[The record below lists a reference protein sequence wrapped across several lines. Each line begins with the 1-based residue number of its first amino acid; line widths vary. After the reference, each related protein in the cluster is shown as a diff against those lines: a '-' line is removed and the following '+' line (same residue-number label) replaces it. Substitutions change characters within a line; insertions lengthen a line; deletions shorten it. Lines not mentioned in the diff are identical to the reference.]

1 MTVKT
6 RITLFIAGGGFIA
19 SLLFSFVVFFELVE
33 QPFELLDDVLKE
45 EAYRAARMILK
56 RQRESESAPGD
67 SAAHPMYKYWIEIY
81 EQGTNRM
88 LYQSSLAKSV
98 KLSPVNPGA
107 SAIARVTIPPGQINL
122 GQNNSQEVIFRVR
135 TFLLALEG
143 RMFIVQVARPME
155 KLEDEIWELV
165 IGIVSGLIFS
175 TLVLIA
181 ISRFMA
187 GKILQPIGAMKDLA
201 QDISEKNLDHRIPAG
216 EGRDEFSELAR
227 TINTMLDRLQYSFVR
242 QRDFLFDTSH
252 ELKTPLTTMRLA
264 IDEICASDDI
274 EHLPSSSKENL
285 FRLNDQVLRMERLVK
300 DLLNLASLE
309 TLTSIDPKPVHIT
322 ELLSSLAAEYQ
333 FLADAHNIKIHIRL
347 PNGLVIQGDAEKLN
361 RAFSNIL
368 DNALKY
374 NVDGGRIEV
383 IGDQSAAQLTITF
396 TNTGPGVAEADIPKV
411 FDQFYRV
418 EKSRSLRYGG
428 SGLGL
433 AIVKKIV
440 ELHQGKVSFESQQ
453 GAWTRVTV
461 CLPRLRETASAR
473 KETGQAY
480 GSGNACRHTLSLFS
494 MGDSSL

>member
-6 RITLFIAGGGFIA
+6 RITLFIAGAGFIA
-19 SLLFSFVVFFELVE
+19 SLLFSFVVFFELIE
-33 QPFELLDDVLKE
+33 QPLELLDTVLKE
-45 EAYRAARMILK
+45 EAHRTTRMILK
-56 RQRESESAPGD
+56 RQRESESAPLD
-67 SAAHPMYKYWIEIY
+67 SAAHALYTYWIEIY

-98 KLSPVNPGA
+98 KLSPVNPGS
-107 SAIARVTIPPGQINL
+107 SAIASVTIPPGQMNL
-122 GQNNSQEVIFRVR
+122 GQNNSQELPFRVR
-135 TFLLALEG
+135 TFLLTLEG
-143 RMFIVQVARPME
+143 RTFIVQIARPME
-155 KLEDEIWELV
+155 KLEEEIWELV

-175 TLVLIA
+175 TLALIA

-201 QDISEKNLDHRIPAG
+201 QDISEKNLDQRISTG
-216 EGRDEFSELAR
+216 EGRDEFSELAK
-227 TINTMLDRLQYSFVR
+227 TINRMLDRLQYSFER
-242 QRDFLFDTSH
+242 QRDFLFNTSH

-264 IDEICASDDI
+264 IDEICAYDG
-274 EHLPSSSKENL
+274 EKLPSFAEENL
-285 FRLNDQVLRMERLVK
+285 FRLNNQVLRMERLVK
-300 DLLNLASLE
+300 DLLNLSSLE

-333 FLADAHNIKIHIRL
+333 FLTDAHNIKIDIRL
-347 PNGLVIQGDAEKLN
+347 PNRIVIQGDAEKLN

-383 IGDQSAAQLTITF
+383 MGAQSAAELTITV
-396 TNTGPGVAEADIPKV
+396 TNTGPGVAEAEIPKV

-418 EKSRSLRYGG
+418 EKSRSLWYGG

-433 AIVKKIV
+433 AIVKRIV
-440 ELHQGKVSFESQQ
+440 DLHEGKVKFESQQ

-461 CLPRLRETASAR
+461 YLPGHREMASV
-473 KETGQAY
+473 
-480 GSGNACRHTLSLFS
+480 
-494 MGDSSL
+494 